1 MPSGLRQ
8 ITTKMESGKKIYFA
22 SDQHLGAP
30 DYESS
35 LRREKLFVKWLDEV
49 AQDADEI
56 YLLGDLFDF
65 WFEYKKAVP
74 RGFVRVLGK
83 LAQITDS
90 GIPVHFFTGNHDMWV
105 FDYLPKETGVQVLRN
120 PIERQLNGKTFLIGH
135 GDGLG
140 PGDRGYKIIKKV
152 FRNKICQRLFGF
164 LHPSIG
170 IGLADYF
177 SRSSRAATGNND
189 KNYNGPENEW
199 LLKYCRKKL
208 REKHYDYFI
217 FGHRHLPL
225 KLNAGENSIY
235 FNTGDW
241 ISDFTYLIF
250 DGKNVQLMEYTQGKS
265 APHSPK

>member
-8 ITTKMESGKKIYFA
+8 ITTKMESEKKIYFA

-105 FDYLPKETGVQVLRN
+105 FDYLPKETGVQVHRN

>member
-1 MPSGLRQ
+1 MPIGLRQ
-8 ITTKMESGKKIYFA
+8 TTHRMESGKKIYFV

-30 DYESS
+30 DYKSS
-35 LRREKLFVKWLDEV
+35 LKREKLFVKWLDEV
-49 AQDADEI
+49 SHDADAI

-83 LAQITDS
+83 LAELTDA

-105 FDYLPKETGVQVLRN
+105 FDYLPRETGIIVHQN
-120 PIERQLNGKTFLIGH
+120 PIEKEFAGKTFLIGH

-177 SRSSRAATGNND
+177 SKSSRAATGSSD
-189 KNYNGPENEW
+189 KNFTNPEDEW
-199 LLKYCRKKL
+199 LLQYCKRKLKQ
-208 REKHYDYFI
+208 KHYDYFI

-225 KLNAGENSIY
+225 ELKAGENSVY

-241 ISDFTYLIF
+241 ITDFTYLVF
-250 DGKNVQLMEYTQGKS
+250 DGQNVKLMHYAKGRPEEFSKG
-265 APHSPK
+265 